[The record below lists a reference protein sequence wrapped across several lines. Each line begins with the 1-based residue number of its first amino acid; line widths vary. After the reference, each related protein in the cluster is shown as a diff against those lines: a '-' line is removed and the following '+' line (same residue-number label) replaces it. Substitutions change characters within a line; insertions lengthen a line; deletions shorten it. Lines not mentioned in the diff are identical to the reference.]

1 MKFMEGGCSR
11 LCLIENPSHVDSS
24 LTEHTDRK
32 HPSHANIP

>member
-11 LCLIENPSHVDSS
+11 LRLMENRSLVDSS
-24 LTEHTDRK
+24 LTEYTERK